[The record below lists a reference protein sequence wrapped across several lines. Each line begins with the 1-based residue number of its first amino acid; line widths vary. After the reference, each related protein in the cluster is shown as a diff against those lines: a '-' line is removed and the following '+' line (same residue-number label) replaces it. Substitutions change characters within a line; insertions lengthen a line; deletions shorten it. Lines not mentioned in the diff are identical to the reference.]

1 MKTHLLRFIRRLTLL
16 VAIGLLVSVYSGVAS
31 NATWKAF
38 TQANVTSPVAV
49 QHGDS
54 QASPQSTLVPPQVE
68 IHHHVVSSDGLWYA
82 PSTSQRCLSMSV
94 LAQIID
100 PPSYSLAAVLPLPL
114 VPLFSYGYAVALPR
128 NAWTLSYQSH
138 RLRLNGWQDA
148 NLQYRFSQQASL
160 SLSRR

>member
-1 MKTHLLRFIRRLTLL
+1 MKTHLLQFIHRFTLL

-38 TQANVTSPVAV
+38 TPINTVSHVIM
-49 QHGDS
+49 QHGGAADS
-54 QASPQSTLVPPQVE
+54 SPDDSVPQIE
-68 IHHHVVSSDGLWYA
+68 IHHHAVSSDGLWYA
-82 PSTSQRCLSMSV
+82 PSTRQRCLSMSV

-114 VPLFSYGYAVALPR
+114 VPLFSYGYAVALPS
-128 NAWTLSYQSH
+128 NAWILSYQSH

-148 NLQYRFSQQASL
+148 NLQYRFSQQA
-160 SLSRR
+160 